1 MFHLHG
7 EDHFRWRGG
16 QVSRL
21 ENIIDAAFAFALT
34 LIVVTLEV
42 PRTFN
47 DLQAA
52 FAQVPAFLCSFAIL
66 LMVWYFHYQFHRRF
80 GLEDFVT
87 VLLNSALLFVMLL
100 YVFPLKFL
108 WSTVFDLMR
117 GRVPVT
123 GRTPDGKPIYAFE
136 RGQVDDLMLIYGGG
150 FVVIFLLFALMYRHA
165 YRLRDKLQLDDKEIY
180 VTRASLWGHGLTA
193 GVGLLSIGLALLS
206 RVWGGNLMVAI
217 SGWIYALLAP
227 LHWFL
232 GVRHGRDLTR
242 IVTQPQR

>member
-1 MFHLHG
+1 
-7 EDHFRWRGG
+7 
-16 QVSRL
+16 
-21 ENIIDAAFAFALT
+21 
-34 LIVVTLEV
+34 
-42 PRTFN
+42 
-47 DLQAA
+47 
-52 FAQVPAFLCSFAIL
+52 VPAFLCSFAIL

-87 VLLNSALLFVMLL
+87 VLLNRALLFVMLL

-136 RGQVDDLMLIYGGG
+136 RGQV
-150 FVVIFLLFALMYRHA
+150 
-165 YRLRDKLQLDDKEIY
+165 
-180 VTRASLWGHGLTA
+180 

-206 RVWGGNLMVAI
+206 RVWGGNQMVAI